1 VRTIEDVCCR
11 FRPRVPAHLGVTTG
25 AVLIVAAI
33 TVSALPAFSTT
44 RKHRHIATRSPAT
57 TPATAAA
64 SAPDV
69 VSGALPSPPYAVGVT
84 HVTYVDT
91 GRGRTIAVTIRYP
104 VMGTAGD
111 AETSDEI
118 ADVGVSPLVI
128 LAHGY
133 DVSAATYAA
142 LEHQLAAAGL
152 VVAAP
157 DFPLTSSAETDDPDE
172 DDVANQATDV
182 SFVIT
187 RLLDAATVPD
197 VLAGAIG
204 SGPVGVVGHSDGGV
218 TAAAV
223 AYNSTAA
230 DARVGAAAILSG
242 AEARYDGTWFT
253 TQSPPLLAI
262 HGTDDEVNP
271 LSSSEQLFADATG
284 SKLLVTVD
292 GGSHFGPFTTDA
304 VEPAVGALVAD
315 FLRAHLAGDEA
326 AAQRLDGDVSVP
338 GELTLAAAG

>member
-1 VRTIEDVCCR
+1 
-11 FRPRVPAHLGVTTG
+11 VTTG
-25 AVLIVAAI
+25 VILIVAAI
-33 TVSALPAFSTT
+33 IVSAVPAFSATL
-44 RKHRHIATRSPAT
+44 RKHRHT
-57 TPATAAA
+57 TAHAAKTAKTAESAA
-64 SAPDV
+64 SASVTAPDTV
-69 VSGALPSPPYAVGVT
+69 VTGALPAAPHAVGVT

-91 GRGRTIAVTIRYP
+91 LRGRTLAVTIRYP

-111 AETSDEI
+111 TETSDEI
-118 ADVGVSPLVI
+118 ADVGVFPLVV

-133 DVSAATYAA
+133 DVSAETYAT

-157 DFPLTSSAETDDPDE
+157 DFPLTSSAVTDDPDE
-172 DDVANQATDV
+172 DDVANQAADV

-187 RLLDAATVPD
+187 QLLSPETVPD
-197 VLAGAIG
+197 VLAGAIS

-223 AYNSTAA
+223 AYNSTVA

-253 TQSPPLLAI
+253 TQSPPLLAV
-262 HGTDDEVNP
+262 HGTDDEINP

-292 GGSHFGPFTTDA
+292 GGSHLGPFTSDA

-315 FLRAHLAGDEA
+315 FLRAHLAGDA
-326 AAQRLDGDVSVP
+326 AAAWRLGGDASVP
-338 GELTLAAAG
+338 GELTLAGAG

>member
-1 VRTIEDVCCR
+1 MV
-11 FRPRVPAHLGVTTG
+11 
-25 AVLIVAAI
+25 IVAAI
-33 TVSALPAFSTT
+33 TVSAVPAFSATL
-44 RKHRHIATRSPAT
+44 RKHRHT
-57 TPATAAA
+57 TAHAAKTAKKTETAESAA
-64 SAPDV
+64 SASVTVPDSV
-69 VSGALPSPPYAVGVT
+69 VTGALRAAPHAVGVT
-84 HVTYVDT
+84 HVTYVDAQ
-91 GRGRTIAVTIRYP
+91 RGRTIAVTIRYP

-111 AETSDEI
+111 TETSDEI
-118 ADVGVSPLVI
+118 ADVGVFPLVV

-133 DVSAATYAA
+133 DVSAETYAA

-157 DFPLTSSAETDDPDE
+157 DFPLTSSAVTDDPDE
-172 DDVANQATDV
+172 DDVANQAADV

-187 RLLDAATVPD
+187 QLLSPATVPD
-197 VLAGAIG
+197 VLAGAIS

-223 AYNSTAA
+223 AYNSTVA
-230 DARVGAAAILSG
+230 DSRVGAAAILSG

-253 TQSPPLLAI
+253 TQSPPLLAV
-262 HGTDDEVNP
+262 HGTDDEINP

-292 GGSHFGPFTTDA
+292 GGSHLGPFTSDE

-315 FLRAHLAGDEA
+315 FLRSHLAADAA
-326 AAQRLDGDVSVP
+326 AAQRLGGDAAVP
-338 GELTLAAAG
+338 GELTLAGAA